1 MRRSLRN
8 IRVRNC
14 MQLRKILILLA
25 LAAGA
30 FLVQLW
36 LIIQT
41 PWTILI
47 NQFPY
52 SVLTSG
58 AQPTLIAILAAIAAI
73 FTNSTIE
80 RRLFLYI
87 FVGSV
92 LEIAILNLLPWQT
105 YRFLIFSL
113 PILNSFIIFQFLRY
127 GLILITVQNNDE

>member
-1 MRRSLRN
+1 
-8 IRVRNC
+8 

-52 SVLTSG
+52 SALTSS
-58 AQPTLIAILAAIAAI
+58 AQPTLIAIITAVAAIVAR
-73 FTNSTIE
+73 STIE

-92 LEIAILNLLPWQT
+92 LEIEILNFLPWRT
-105 YRFLIFSL
+105 YRVLIFTL

>member
-1 MRRSLRN
+1 MRYLAT
-8 IRVRNC
+8 VGVQNC
-14 MQLRKILILLA
+14 MQLRKTLILVGLA
-25 LAAGA
+25 IGA
-30 FLVQLW
+30 CLVQMW

-52 SVLTSG
+52 SALTSG
-58 AQPTLIAILAAIAAI
+58 AQPTLIALLAAIAAI

-87 FVGSV
+87 FVGSI
-92 LEIAILNLLPWQT
+92 LEIAILDFLPWQT